1 MYLKNLFHQAVTPEP
16 DSTEDS
22 TGGLDPADLPLIR
35 VPGKSPTRR
44 MSQPIT
50 GSPKDNDKGSGNRR
64 ASEGGKLTDIPSSF
78 LLSFH
83 FSGSNKYPVQRSCGG
98 GAEDAEERTQMAT
111 TAKGMGADWATDASS
126 FSHIFIPT
134 SSSGDSCYLGIEA
147 NECKQTSGNRLKCV
161 ACRIVIHVA
170 CASSLN
176 DRFTC
181 RPSFCESVRKYR
193 EFTAIPH
200 HWVQRKQ
207 LKVSC
212 NIIFGN
218 NQRLGFE
225 YCLSSHVDI

>member
-1 MYLKNLFHQAVTPEP
+1 MSSIKLLPRNRTPPRTPPVDWTRQTYLSFESLEKVRQEGCRNPSLVHLKTMTRAVAIVELQKVVNFHFPP
-16 DSTEDS
+16 DF
-22 TGGLDPADLPLIR
+22 PL
-35 VPGKSPTRR
+35 
-44 MSQPIT
+44 
-50 GSPKDNDKGSGNRR
+50 
-64 ASEGGKLTDIPSSF
+64 SF
-78 LLSFH
+78 LLSFR
-83 FSGSNKYPVQRSCGG
+83 SGSNKYPVQRSCGG

-218 NQRLGFE
+218 NHRLGFQ